1 MKAFHMNSILASMLI
16 AVLSFYGCSSGYDE
30 AKEKNNSAA
39 EYAEHLRLDGQI
51 AEKAKRVFAPIG
63 AVAENAENPITEAKV
78 KLGKVLYFDKRLS
91 KDGNISCNSCHN
103 LETGGV
109 DNLPFSPGDDGSL
122 GGRNSPTVLNA
133 AFHTTQFW
141 DGRAKD
147 VEEQAGMPILNP
159 VEMAIPNEAF
169 LVDRLKQIE
178 MYQDLFKQAFPTQT
192 TPVTY
197 ENIRKSIAAF
207 ERTLVTPS
215 RFDDY
220 LNGNSKA
227 LTVAEKEGLKTF
239 MESGCITCH
248 SGASLGGN
256 SFQKFGQFKD
266 YWHYTGSDKIDEG
279 RFEVTNNEAEKYFF
293 KVPGLRNVN
302 LTAPYFHDRSADDL
316 AEAIGIMAE
325 INLNKKLTSEEVK
338 SIVTF
343 LKALDGELKEGV
355 ADAPKELAAS

>member
-1 MKAFHMNSILASMLI
+1 
-16 AVLSFYGCSSGYDE
+16 
-30 AKEKNNSAA
+30 
-39 EYAEHLRLDGQI
+39 
-51 AEKAKRVFAPIG
+51 
-63 AVAENAENPITEAKV
+63 
-78 KLGKVLYFDKRLS
+78 
-91 KDGNISCNSCHN
+91 
-103 LETGGV
+103 
-109 DNLPFSPGDDGSL
+109 
-122 GGRNSPTVLNA
+122 
-133 AFHTTQFW
+133 
-141 DGRAKD
+141 
-147 VEEQAGMPILNP
+147 
-159 VEMAIPNEAF
+159 
-169 LVDRLKQIE
+169 

-227 LTVAEKEGLKTF
+227 LTIAEKEGLKTF

-248 SGASLGGN
+248 SGATLGGN

-266 YWHYTGSDKIDEG
+266 YWHYTGSEKIDEG

-293 KVPGLRNVN
+293 KVPGLRNIN
-302 LTAPYFHDRSADDL
+302 LTDPYFHDGSVDDL

-325 INLNKKLTSEEVK
+325 INLNKKLTSAEVS

-343 LKALDGELKEGV
+343 LKALDGELKAGV
-355 ADAPKELAAS
+355 ADVPKELTASYGTNY